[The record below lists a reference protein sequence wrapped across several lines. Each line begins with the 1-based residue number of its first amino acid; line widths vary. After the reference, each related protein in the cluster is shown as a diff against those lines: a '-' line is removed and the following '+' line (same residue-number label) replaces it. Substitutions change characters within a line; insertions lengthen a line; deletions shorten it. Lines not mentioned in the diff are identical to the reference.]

1 MLIEETFQKLSD
13 MRMHGFAQALRE
25 QIDRRDDHGDLV
37 FDERVGLLV
46 DREWSEREGRGLT
59 RRLQLARLRD
69 RSACIED
76 LDYRQARGLDRS
88 VMRRLATG
96 EWLTKHQNVIITGK
110 TGCGKTFV
118 ACALGQKV
126 CRDGYT
132 AIYRRVPRLLD
143 EITLSRGDGSYTRLL
158 ARLAKT
164 DLLILDDWGLA
175 PLADQERRD
184 VLEVLED
191 RFGARSTIVASQ
203 LPVKIWHEYIGEPT
217 IADAV
222 LDRLVHNAHR
232 IELKGESMRKNRSD
246 LTKEEQ
252 SDK

>member
-1 MLIEETFQKLSD
+1 VQK
-13 MRMHGFAQALRE
+13 
-25 QIDRRDDHGDLV
+25 
-37 FDERVGLLV
+37 
-46 DREWSEREGRGLT
+46 T
-59 RRLQLARLRD
+59 
-69 RSACIED
+69 
-76 LDYRQARGLDRS
+76 Y
-88 VMRRLATG
+88 
-96 EWLTKHQNVIITGK
+96 
-110 TGCGKTFV
+110 V

-232 IELKGESMRKNRSD
+232 IELKGESMRKNRLD
-246 LTKEEQ
+246 LTKDEP